1 MEFKTVEQDITPILK
16 YSEAARCDD
25 MALYANY
32 VYTKLTNF
40 EKGAGWLERVFSDR
54 RFRIYHGIA
63 TFEAVSRCRRKLQE
77 KYEELKPSENY
88 RKERKLAEQEYKK
101 YAREKGGG
109 NSERKTE
116 SKEI

>member
-1 MEFKTVEQDITPILK
+1 MEFKTIEQEITPILK

-32 VYTKLTNF
+32 VYTKLTNY

-77 KYEELKPSENY
+77 NYENLRPSESY
-88 RKERKLAEQEYKK
+88 REERKKAEREYKK
-101 YAREKGGG
+101 YARGGG
-109 NSERKTE
+109 VYERKTE
-116 SKEI
+116 SKEV